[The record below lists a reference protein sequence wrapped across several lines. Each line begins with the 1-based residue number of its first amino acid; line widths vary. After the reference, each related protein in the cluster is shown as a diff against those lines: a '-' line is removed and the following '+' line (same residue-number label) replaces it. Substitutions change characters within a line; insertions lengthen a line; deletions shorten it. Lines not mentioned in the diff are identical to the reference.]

1 MPILSVGQPIPALRQ
16 ALEAVPVEEK
26 GQPLFLLRDL
36 EDIAPQAVALSPA
49 GLALATN
56 FDGKRSAAEVA
67 ALFAKDTGHLL
78 KAEEI
83 LGLAQGLEK
92 GLLLETPETVERRR
106 RALQEFHDA
115 PVRKASAAGRAYPD
129 EALALS
135 KHLGRFFKDPKG
147 PGREFACEPAAT
159 APAVSEVPH
168 LRERR
173 PAGRISLR
181 PAPLGLV
188 APHIDFERGGP
199 VYAWSYQALSESR
212 PPDAV
217 VALGVAHMSPNSP
230 WVMTPKAFATPF
242 GDVALHQ
249 GLYDELRSS
258 LWYDPRDDEWVHRSE
273 HSLELQAVWLR
284 YLWREKTP
292 PWVPILVSSFER
304 FAIEQPPSQV
314 EMVEGALKKM
324 GEALRRRAQK
334 GERILVLAGV
344 DLSHVGPRFGDRE
357 DVTPEARK
365 LVEEKDRAVLEH
377 ALRLEADEF
386 YRSVVSDGNQRKVCG
401 LSALYTALRLIKAL
415 APEAPGAGRLLAY
428 GQADDPA
435 GGVVSFASAMFPAS
449 RE

>member
-1 MPILSVGQPIPALRQ
+1 MPILAVGQPIPALRQ
-16 ALEAVPVEEK
+16 ALEPVPVEEK

-36 EDIAPQAVALSPA
+36 EDIATQAMALSPA
-49 GLALATN
+49 GLALAAC

-67 ALFAKDTGHLL
+67 VLFAKKTGHLL

-83 LGLAQGLEK
+83 LGLAQDLEK
-92 GLLLETPETVERRR
+92 ALLLETPQTQQRRR
-106 RALQEFHDA
+106 NALQEFRDA
-115 PVRKASAAGRAYPD
+115 PVRKASAAGRSYPD
-129 EALALS
+129 QALALS

-147 PGREFACEPAAT
+147 PGREFVSEPAA
-159 APAVSEVPH
+159 
-168 LRERR
+168 
-173 PAGRISLR
+173 

-230 WVMTPKAFATPF
+230 WVMTPKAFATPY
-242 GDVALHQ
+242 GDAALHRE
-249 GLYDELRSS
+249 LYEELRSS
-258 LWYDPRDDEWVHRSE
+258 LWYDPRDDEWVHRNE

-284 YLWREKTP
+284 YLWRDRTP

-304 FAIEQPPSQV
+304 FATERPPSQV
-314 EMVEGALKKM
+314 ETVEGALMKM

-334 GERILVLAGV
+334 GERIMVLAGV
-344 DLSHVGPRFGDRE
+344 DLSHVGPRFGDQE
-357 DVTPEARK
+357 DVTPEAKK
-365 LVEEKDRAVLEH
+365 LAEEKDRAALEH
-377 ALRLEADEF
+377 ALRLKADDF
-386 YRSVVSDGNQRKVCG
+386 YLAVASDGNKRKVCG

-415 APEAPGAGRLLAY
+415 AGDAPAAGKLLAY

-435 GGVVSFASAMFPAS
+435 GGFVSFAGAVFPAS
-449 RE
+449 GK